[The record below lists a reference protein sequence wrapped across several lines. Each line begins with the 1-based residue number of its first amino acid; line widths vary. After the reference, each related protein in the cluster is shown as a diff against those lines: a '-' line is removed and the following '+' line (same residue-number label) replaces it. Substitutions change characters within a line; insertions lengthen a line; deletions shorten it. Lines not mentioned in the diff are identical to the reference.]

1 MVHTMYTQITHK
13 YIHTYIRTDISRL
26 CLCMHVYIYIYY
38 IHISILYVY
47 IYIVACVCGVY
58 IHILPNTPMHRE
70 LCFLLL
76 VFAVLGDV
84 PVLMG

>member
-1 MVHTMYTQITHK
+1 MYA
-13 YIHTYIRTDISRL
+13 
-26 CLCMHVYIYIYY
+26 CVYIYILHTY
-38 IHISILYVY
+38 IYIVC